1 MPETGTDAGTGT
13 TAPEATPR
21 PAATPRGRR
30 GASWAARAQ
39 RYGAGVLLVVLFAYN
54 AVATPNFLTVQTL
67 LDVQLRQAA
76 PVAIVALGMA
86 LVIATGG
93 IDLSVGSVMA
103 IAGQVGALMLL
114 AGVGPVTA
122 IALALLAASA
132 CGVFNGTLVVRYG
145 VQPIVATLILFI
157 AGRGIAQLLSGGQLT
172 GFRDPS
178 FQFLGLGRV
187 AGVPMPVV
195 LMVVIAAALWA
206 VVRYT
211 AYGRTLLAT
220 GGNPRAARLS
230 GVRVGRVTMVAY
242 VASAAL
248 AGLVGLVVIGI
259 TSASD
264 ANNVGLGLEL
274 DAIAAVAVSGTPLT
288 GGRISVVG
296 TVVGAVVLRL
306 LQNTLIAQGVPRE
319 VAQIVTG
326 VVIVVALFLQ
336 RRSR

>member
-1 MPETGTDAGTGT
+1 MSDTTTGA
-13 TAPEATPR
+13 TARTASGPGPR
-21 PAATPRGRR
+21 PPAAPAPRRT
-30 GASWAARAQ
+30 SWAALAQ

-54 AVATPNFLTVQTL
+54 AVATPNFLSVQTL

-86 LVIATGG
+86 LVIATAG

-103 IAGQVGALMLL
+103 IAGQVGALTLL
-114 AGVGPVTA
+114 AGVGAATA
-122 IALALLAASA
+122 IALALLAAA
-132 CGVFNGTLVVRYG
+132 LCGVFNGTLVVRYG

-195 LMVVIAAALWA
+195 LMVVIAAVLWF

-230 GVRVGRVTMVAY
+230 GVHVGRVTMIAY

-264 ANNVGLGLEL
+264 ANNTGLGLEL

-326 VVIVVALFLQ
+326 VVIVIALFLQ

>member
-1 MPETGTDAGTGT
+1 VAEVT
-13 TAPEATPR
+13 TALPPEPATPAR
-21 PAATPRGRR
+21 ATRGR
-30 GASWAARAQ
+30 AWAGVARQ
-39 RYGAGVLLVVLFAYN
+39 YGAGILLVLLFAYN
-54 AVATPNFLTVQTL
+54 AVFTPNFLTVQTL

-86 LVIATGG
+86 LVIAVAG

-103 IAGQVGALMLL
+103 IAGQVGALTLL
-114 AGVGPVTA
+114 AGAGPGLAVL
-122 IALALLAASA
+122 LALLAAA
-132 CGVFNGTLVVRYG
+132 VCGLFNGTLVVRYG
-145 VQPIVATLILFI
+145 VQPIIATLILFI
-157 AGRGIAQLLSGGQLT
+157 AGRGIAQLLSGGRLL

-178 FQFLGLGRV
+178 FQFLGLGRI

-195 LMVVIAAALWA
+195 LMVVITAVLWF
-206 VVRYT
+206 VVRYA

-220 GGNPRAARLS
+220 GGNPDAARLA
-230 GVRVGRVTMVAY
+230 GVRTGRVRMVAY
-242 VASAAL
+242 VTSGVL
-248 AGLVGLVVIGI
+248 AGLVGLIVIGI

-264 ANNVGLGLEL
+264 ANNVGLGVEL

-288 GGRISVVG
+288 GGRISVIG
-296 TVVGAVVLRL
+296 TVVGAVMLRL
-306 LQNTLIAQGVPRE
+306 LQNTLIAQGAPRE

>member
-1 MPETGTDAGTGT
+1 ML
-13 TAPEATPR
+13 
-21 PAATPRGRR
+21 
-30 GASWAARAQ
+30 
-39 RYGAGVLLVVLFAYN
+39 VLLFAYN
-54 AVATPNFLTVQTL
+54 AVFTPNFLTVQTL

-86 LVIATGG
+86 LVIAVAG

-103 IAGQVGALMLL
+103 IAGQVGALTLL
-114 AGVGPVTA
+114 AGAGPVLA
-122 IALALLAASA
+122 VLLALLAAA
-132 CGVFNGTLVVRYG
+132 VCGVFNGTLVVRYA
-145 VQPIVATLILFI
+145 VQPIIATLILFI
-157 AGRGIAQLLSGGQLT
+157 AGRGIAQLLSGGRLI
-172 GFRDPS
+172 GFRDPA
-178 FQFLGLGRV
+178 FQFLGLGRI

-195 LMVVIAAALWA
+195 LMVLIAAALWF

-220 GGNPRAARLS
+220 GGNPAAARLA
-230 GVRVGRVTMVAY
+230 GVRTGRVRMGAY
-242 VASAAL
+242 VACSTL

-264 ANNVGLGLEL
+264 ANNVGLGVEL

-288 GGRISVVG
+288 GGRISVIG
-296 TVVGAVVLRL
+296 TLVGAVMLRL
-306 LQNTLIAQGVPRE
+306 LQNTLVAQGVPRE

-326 VVIVVALFLQ
+326 IVIVVALFLQ

>member
-1 MPETGTDAGTGT
+1 MAEVTTERPPE
-13 TAPEATPR
+13 
-21 PAATPRGRR
+21 PAAQPAARSRGR
-30 GASWAARAQ
+30 SWAGVARQ
-39 RYGAGVLLVVLFAYN
+39 YGAGIMLVLLFAYN
-54 AVATPNFLTVQTL
+54 AVFTPNFLTVQTL

-86 LVIATGG
+86 LVIAVAG

-103 IAGQVGALMLL
+103 IAGQVGALTLL
-114 AGVGPVTA
+114 AGAGPVLA
-122 IALALLAASA
+122 VLLALLAAA
-132 CGVFNGTLVVRYG
+132 VCGVFNGTLVVRYA
-145 VQPIVATLILFI
+145 VQPIIATLILFI
-157 AGRGIAQLLSGGQLT
+157 AGRGIAQLLSGGRLI
-172 GFRDPS
+172 GFRDPA
-178 FQFLGLGRV
+178 FQFLGLGRI

-195 LMVVIAAALWA
+195 LMVLIAAALWF

-220 GGNPRAARLS
+220 GGNPAAARLA
-230 GVRVGRVTMVAY
+230 GVRTGRVRMGAY
-242 VASAAL
+242 VACSTL

-264 ANNVGLGLEL
+264 ANNVGLGVEL

-288 GGRISVVG
+288 GGRISVIG
-296 TVVGAVVLRL
+296 TLVGAVMLRL
-306 LQNTLIAQGVPRE
+306 LQNTLVAQGVPRE

-326 VVIVVALFLQ
+326 IVIVVALFLQ

>member
-1 MPETGTDAGTGT
+1 MTETAVARPRAPRDAS
-13 TAPEATPR
+13 R
-21 PAATPRGRR
+21 SRGGRSGR
-30 GASWAARAQ
+30 ELAQ
-39 RYGAGVLLVVLFAYN
+39 RYGAGVLLLALVAYN
-54 AVATPNFLTVQTL
+54 AVVTPNFLTPQTL

-86 LVIATGG
+86 LVIAVGG
-93 IDLSVGSVMA
+93 IDLSVGAVMA
-103 IAGQVGALMLL
+103 IAGQVGALTLVAGAPPL
-114 AGVGPVTA
+114 AA
-122 IALALLAASA
+122 IALGVLVGVV
-132 CGVFNGTLVVRYG
+132 CGAFNGTLVARYG
-145 VQPIVATLILFI
+145 VQPIIATLILFI
-157 AGRGIAQLLSGGQLT
+157 AGRGIAQLLTDGRLV
-172 GFRDPS
+172 GFRSPS

-195 LMVVIAAALWA
+195 LALVVAVVVFL

-211 AYGRTLLAT
+211 PYGRTLLAT
-220 GGNPRAARLS
+220 GGNERAARLA
-230 GVRVGRVTMVAY
+230 GVHVGRVKMIAY
-242 VASAAL
+242 VAAGTLAA
-248 AGLVGLVVIGI
+248 LVGLVSIST

-264 ANNVGLGLEL
+264 ANNVGLGIEL

-296 TVVGAVVLRL
+296 TVAGAVMLRL

-336 RRSR
+336 RRGR

>member
-1 MPETGTDAGTGT
+1 MAETVSD
-13 TAPEATPR
+13 
-21 PAATPRGRR
+21 PAATRSAEPAAAAGGRR
-30 GASWAARAQ
+30 GTVWAGRAQ
-39 RYGAGVLLVVLFAYN
+39 RYGAGVLLVLLFAYN

-86 LVIATGG
+86 LVIATAG

-103 IAGQVGALMLL
+103 IAGQVGALTLL
-114 AGVGPVTA
+114 AGVGPAAAV
-122 IALALLAASA
+122 ALALLAAAA
-132 CGVFNGTLVVRYG
+132 CGVFNGSLVVRYG

-172 GFRDPS
+172 GFRDPA

-195 LMVVIAAALWA
+195 LMVVVAAVLWF

-230 GVRVGRVTMVAY
+230 GVRVGRVTMIAY
-242 VASAAL
+242 TASAAL

-264 ANNVGLGLEL
+264 ANNVGLGIEL

-288 GGRISVVG
+288 GGRISVIG
-296 TVVGAVVLRL
+296 TLVGAVVLRL

-319 VAQIVTG
+319 IAQVVTG
-326 VVIVVALFLQ
+326 VVIIIALFLQ